1 MVSGGGQAIARC
13 DALGVAPY
21 SDLPDQ
27 LFRAYL
33 TPAHA
38 ETVKSIAGWMVEAGM
53 TVRLDP
59 AANLIG
65 RYEGREPG
73 KPALLFGSHVDSVR
87 DAGRYDGP
95 LGVMLGIEVVARLS
109 AAGRRLPFAI
119 EVIAFGDEEG
129 SRFPASMLCSRA
141 VAGTLDAIAL
151 DVTDREGVGVI
162 EAIAAFFR
170 HAGLVPA
177 STHPL
182 APNHAL
188 AWTPEQVRGN
198 GEFVAAARAPSEILA
213 FIEPHIEQG
222 PVLEAEGLAVGV
234 VTGIAAQLRF
244 EAVVMGTAGH
254 AGTTAMG
261 LRRDAL
267 AAAAEM
273 VTAVE
278 RGALT
283 AGGNVVATVGRLSV
297 APGAVNVVPG
307 EVRFSIDVRSGDR
320 QARDAA
326 ADAIASD
333 LRAIAGR
340 RGVTLTL
347 EQVQD
352 LPAALCDPDL
362 IALMDRALAH
372 AGQPPKRLV
381 SGAGHDTMAMAAMAP
396 VAMLFLRSPGGI
408 SHNPAESVIEEDVRV
423 ALEVL
428 GHLVDL
434 LEERALA

>member
-1 MVSGGGQAIARC
+1 MVSGGARAIARC
-13 DALGVAPY
+13 DALGIAPY

-38 ETVKSIAGWMVEAGM
+38 EAVKAIAGWMSEAGM
-53 TVRLDP
+53 TIRLDP

-65 RYEGREPG
+65 RFEGPEAG
-73 KPALLFGSHVDSVR
+73 APALLFGSHIDSVR

-95 LGVMLGIEVVARLS
+95 LGVMLGIEVVAALR
-109 AAGRRLPFAI
+109 AAQRRLPFAI
-119 EVIAFGDEEG
+119 EIIAFGDEEG

-141 VAGTLDAIAL
+141 VAGTLDRRSLSA
-151 DVTDREGVGVI
+151 TDRDGLSVA
-162 EAIAAFFR
+162 EALPQFLR

-177 STHPL
+177 STPPL
-182 APNHAL
+182 GPNLEAE
-188 AWTPEQVRGN
+188 WTADQVRGDE
-198 GEFVAAARAPSEILA
+198 GFVSAARAPAAILA

-244 EAVVMGTAGH
+244 EAKVIGTAGH

-273 VTAVE
+273 VSAVE
-278 RGALT
+278 QGALT
-283 AGGNVVATVGRLSV
+283 AGGDVVATVGRLSV

-307 EVRFSIDVRSGDR
+307 EVAFSIDVRSGDR
-320 QARDAA
+320 KARDAA
-326 ADAIASD
+326 AAAISIE
-333 LRAIAGR
+333 LRAIAER
-340 RGVTLTL
+340 RGVTITL

-352 LPAALCDPDL
+352 LAAAPCDPGL
-362 IALMDRALAH
+362 MTLMDTALTR

-381 SGAGHDTMAMAAMAP
+381 SGAGHDTMVMASLTP

-408 SHNPAESVIEEDVRV
+408 SHNPAESVLAEDAEV
-423 ALEVL
+423 ALNVL
-428 GHLVDL
+428 RHFVDL
-434 LEERALA
+434 MEERALA